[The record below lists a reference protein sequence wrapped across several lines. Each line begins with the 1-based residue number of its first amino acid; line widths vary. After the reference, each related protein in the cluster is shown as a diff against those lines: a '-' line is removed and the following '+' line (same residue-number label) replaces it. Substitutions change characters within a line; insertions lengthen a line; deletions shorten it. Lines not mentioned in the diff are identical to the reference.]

1 MSDYAS
7 TSREGNFTNVLRGF
21 AAGGI
26 AAAISKTTVA
36 PMDRV
41 KLILQLQN
49 GQSVAVDAAGHYKN
63 MPYRGNIDCFQRL
76 CAEQGVRSLWRGN
89 CASVIRCFPSHA
101 LNFAFRDYYRIIF
114 LNGVNPKVN
123 RLRYAIGNIAAG
135 GAGGATT
142 LCLLYP
148 LDFAR
153 TRLAVDVEANGKKKF
168 RGITDCFAKVY
179 AKDGMAGLYRGFF
192 ASLQFIVASRAVFF
206 GIFDTVRTSVTD
218 DPRQLSFVGLWSI
231 AQACIVVSSVI
242 CYPLDTVR
250 RRLMMQAGQEKKLYK
265 NSIDCWRT
273 ILRDEGAAALY
284 RGTISNS
291 LKCTSGAL
299 ILAIYYEVVK
309 YM

>member
-7 TSREGNFTNVLRGF
+7 TSREGNFTNVIRGF

-63 MPYRGNIDCFQRL
+63 MPYRGIIDCFQRL

-265 NSIDCWRT
+265 NSLDCWRT